1 MSIHYVYFSVSVKF
15 VFSVVALQILAG
27 ILQLGNVNFSTSLD
41 ESQPCSLDDRSNG
54 TGWNFKPFN

>member
-1 MSIHYVYFSVSVKF
+1 MFISSVSVKF

-41 ESQPCSLDDRSNG
+41 ESQPCSLDDQSNG
-54 TGWNFKPFN
+54 TGWKTFN